1 MSENKINRIKE
12 YCKENIKENKKDKLQ
27 VVKEMLKISISFSF
41 PKLLQKNKKSDII
54 MKMIFNKGLK
64 NEKRKKHRTK
74 RNTN

>member
-1 MSENKINRIKE
+1 
-12 YCKENIKENKKDKLQ
+12 
-27 VVKEMLKISISFSF
+27 MLEFSISFSF

>member
-1 MSENKINRIKE
+1 MDFGQKKLNNNR
-12 YCKENIKENKKDKLQ
+12 LQ
-27 VVKEMLKISISFSF
+27 VIKEMLEFSISFSF